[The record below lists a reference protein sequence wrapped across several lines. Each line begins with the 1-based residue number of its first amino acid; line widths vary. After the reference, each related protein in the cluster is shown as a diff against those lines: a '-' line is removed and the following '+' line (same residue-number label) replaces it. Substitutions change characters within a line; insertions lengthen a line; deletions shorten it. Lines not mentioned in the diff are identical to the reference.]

1 MPAALRNARFKFT
14 DATITRVNALE
25 KVTYLTVVCWAGGK
39 YPDYFDVTV
48 FHSDAEL
55 GRWGEGEAVSIS
67 GEVGKRKPKDGGPRR
82 ELELIARKIEQGNA
96 AVAPVPKERR
106 AEPAPS
112 QDHDDDDVRF

>member
-14 DATITRVNALE
+14 DCTITRVNSLG

-55 GRWGEGEAVSIS
+55 GRWGEGEAVNIS
-67 GEVGKRKPKDGGPRR
+67 GELSKRKPKEAGGPRT
-82 ELELIARKIEQGNA
+82 LELIARKIEQGNA
-96 AVAPVPKERR
+96 NVAPVPKERP
-106 AEPAPS
+106 AAPAPS
-112 QDHDDDDVRF
+112 QDHDDDVSF